1 MNSNITPLLS
11 ICIPTFNRS
20 QYLEVCLQS
29 ILEQVDQFSWKLE
42 IIVSDNASTDV
53 TESVVKLF
61 QSQFPSIRYYKN
73 PENLGYDRNLDN
85 AIRMANGKFCWF
97 LSDDEKILPETLKIL
112 IDILESNTEIAY
124 LCFDVR
130 GNSIRKM
137 PTKHITYL
145 RNGVE
150 LLKEYG
156 IVGGLISQNIIARQY
171 LPQNTEKYFGNL
183 WIHISIIYEIILNRP
198 LILLDQVLIEW
209 QRNECTWA
217 KWWKGLFTYTN
228 LKNII
233 LSWWMI
239 GYPKK
244 TIHLLLWEFIPSFPK
259 ILISAKVQGLPMNR
273 KNFQFIFQ
281 EYYQFPFQLI
291 EGLIIFFIPTCF
303 IRLFVKILWK

>member
-1 MNSNITPLLS
+1 M
-11 ICIPTFNRS
+11 
-20 QYLEVCLQS
+20 
-29 ILEQVDQFSWKLE
+29 
-42 IIVSDNASTDV
+42 
-53 TESVVKLF
+53 KLF

-198 LILLDQVLIEW
+198 LILLDQVLIE
-209 QRNECTWA
+209 
-217 KWWKGLFTYTN
+217 
-228 LKNII
+228 
-233 LSWWMI
+233 
-239 GYPKK
+239 
-244 TIHLLLWEFIPSFPK
+244 
-259 ILISAKVQGLPMNR
+259 
-273 KNFQFIFQ
+273 
-281 EYYQFPFQLI
+281 
-291 EGLIIFFIPTCF
+291 
-303 IRLFVKILWK
+303 